1 MKLLVKGDKERAI
14 CERDGLSV
22 VTYDHRDVP
31 FSDGKGK
38 AKGIL
43 VGVCD
48 KCGEVVSIPPQSIP
62 SIKAAREQ
70 APKAVEARLPSV
82 YLDAIDLACHRINAQ
97 VSTEFRK
104 SLLMVYVS
112 KFSENERKAKRLVY
126 DPAKFG
132 KEFVIG
138 EKMGEQR
145 RLSMK
150 VSAPMFDKIS
160 KLERW
165 TKLNRTDLFKCLA
178 AEINKDIV
186 RPASPT
192 HLKGLKTIASV
203 AMS

>member
-1 MKLLVKGDKERAI
+1 MKLLVKGDNERAV
-14 CERDGLSV
+14 CERDGVST
-22 VTYDHRDVP
+22 VTYDYRDVP

-62 SIKAAREQ
+62 SIKAARET

-82 YLDAIDLACHRINAQ
+82 YLDAIDLACHRINATA
-97 VSTEFRK
+97 STEFRK

-112 KFSENERKAKRLVY
+112 KFAGDEKKAKRLVY
-126 DPAKFG
+126 DPRKFG
-132 KEFVIG
+132 REFVLG
-138 EKMGEQR
+138 ERLGEQR
-145 RLSMK
+145 RLSLK
-150 VSAPMFDKIS
+150 ISAPMFDKIS
-160 KLERW
+160 RLEKW
-165 TKLNRTDLFKCLA
+165 TNLNRTDLFKCLA

-186 RPASPT
+186 RPASPA
-192 HLKGLKTIASV
+192 HLEDLKTIAAV